1 MTLGLLLYFIALCAQ
16 IMAAFYA
23 ISLFLKS
30 HSYRFVCGFFAIG
43 LVLMMGRRIS
53 PMLYGLNKESIN
65 IVDAW
70 LSIPISISLLL
81 GMIYFKKLLI
91 ELEIK
96 NTTLEEMSKKD
107 SLTPAL
113 NHSTTMVRAELEVK
127 RSFRGQKC
135 IAFLMLDIDH
145 FKLVNDTHGHL
156 MGDQV
161 LVNLAALCQKE
172 LREIDVFGRVGGEE
186 FLIVL
191 PETNQALAVEV
202 ANRLRIR
209 IEESEMATVAK
220 TPIFITVS
228 IGISIFD
235 PQQGKHSDASTI
247 VREYYGLCDSAMYHA
262 KQAGRN
268 QVYCEPNFPTA

>member
-81 GMIYFKKLLI
+81 GMIYFKKLLL
-91 ELEIK
+91 ELEVK
-96 NTTLEEMSKKD
+96 NTTLEEISKKD

-268 QVYCEPNFPTA
+268 QVYCEQNCLTT

>member
-1 MTLGLLLYFIALCAQ
+1 
-16 IMAAFYA
+16 MAAFYA
-23 ISLFLKS
+23 IRLFLKS

-81 GMIYFKKLLI
+81 GMIYFKKLLF
-91 ELEIK
+91 ELEVK
-96 NTTLEEMSKKD
+96 NTALEEISKKD

-113 NHSTTMVRAELEVK
+113 NHSTTMIRAELEVK
-127 RSFRGQKC
+127 RSFRSQKC

-161 LVNLAALCQKE
+161 LVNLATLCQKE

-220 TPIFITVS
+220 IPIFITVS

-235 PQQGKHSDASTI
+235 PQQGKHSDASAI

-268 QVYCEPNFPTA
+268 QVYCEPNFSVA

>member
-1 MTLGLLLYFIALCAQ
+1 
-16 IMAAFYA
+16 
-23 ISLFLKS
+23 
-30 HSYRFVCGFFAIG
+30 
-43 LVLMMGRRIS
+43 
-53 PMLYGLNKESIN
+53 MLYGLNKESIN

-81 GMIYFKKLLI
+81 GMIYFKKLLF
-91 ELEIK
+91 ELEVK
-96 NTTLEEMSKKD
+96 NTALEEISKKD

-113 NHSTTMVRAELEVK
+113 NHSTTMIRAELEVK
-127 RSFRGQKC
+127 RSFRSQKC

-161 LVNLAALCQKE
+161 LVNLATLCQKE

-220 TPIFITVS
+220 IPIFITVS

-235 PQQGKHSDASTI
+235 PQQGKHSDAIAI

-268 QVYCEPNFPTA
+268 QVYCEPNFSVA

>member
-81 GMIYFKKLLI
+81 GMIYFKKLLL
-91 ELEIK
+91 ELEVK
-96 NTTLEEMSKKD
+96 NTTLEEISKKD

-172 LREIDVFGRVGGEE
+172 LREIDVFGRIGGEE

-268 QVYCEPNFPTA
+268 QVYCEPSLLTT

>member
-1 MTLGLLLYFIALCAQ
+1 MTLGLFLYFIALCAQ

-23 ISLFLKS
+23 IRLFLKS

-81 GMIYFKKLLI
+81 GMIYFKRLLF
-91 ELEIK
+91 ELEVK
-96 NTTLEEMSKKD
+96 NTALEEISKKD

-113 NHSTTMVRAELEVK
+113 NHSTTMIRAELEVK
-127 RSFRGQKC
+127 RSFRSQKC

-191 PETNQALAVEV
+191 PETNQALAAEV

-209 IEESEMATVAK
+209 IEESEMATVSNN
-220 TPIFITVS
+220 PIFITVS

-235 PQQGKHSDASTI
+235 PQQGKHPEARAI
-247 VREYYGLCDSAMYHA
+247 VREYYGLCDAAMYKA
-262 KQAGRN
+262 KAAGRN
-268 QVYCEPNFPTA
+268 QVYCEPNLPTA

>member
-1 MTLGLLLYFIALCAQ
+1 MALGLLLYFIALCAQ
-16 IMAAFYA
+16 ILAAFYA

-30 HSYRFVCGFFAIG
+30 SSYRFVCGFFALG

-53 PMLYGLNKESIN
+53 PMLYGFNKESIN

-81 GMIYFKKLLI
+81 GMIYFKKLLL
-91 ELEIK
+91 ELEVK
-96 NTTLEEMSKKD
+96 NKVLEEVSKKD

-113 NHSTTMVRAELEVK
+113 NHSTTMARTELEVK
-127 RSFRGQKC
+127 RSFRSQKC

-156 MGDQV
+156 VGDQV
-161 LVNLAALCQKE
+161 LANLAALCQKE

-191 PETNQALAVEV
+191 PEANLTLAAEV
-202 ANRLRIR
+202 ANRLRR
-209 IEESEMATVAK
+209 HIEESEMAKVTN

-228 IGISIFD
+228 IGIAIFD
-235 PQQGKHSDASTI
+235 PRQVKHSEASGI
-247 VREYYGLCDSAMYHA
+247 VREYYGLCDAAMYKA
-262 KQAGRN
+262 KAAGRN
-268 QVYCEPNFPTA
+268 QVYCDPNSPSA

>member
-23 ISLFLKS
+23 IRLFLKS

-81 GMIYFKKLLI
+81 GMIYFKKLLF
-91 ELEIK
+91 ELEVK
-96 NTTLEEMSKKD
+96 NTALEEISKKD

-113 NHSTTMVRAELEVK
+113 NHSTTMIRAELEVK
-127 RSFRGQKC
+127 RSFRSQKC

-161 LVNLAALCQKE
+161 LVNLATLCQKE
-172 LREIDVFGRVGGEE
+172 LREINVFGRVGGEE

-220 TPIFITVS
+220 IPIFITVS

-235 PQQGKHSDASTI
+235 PQQGKHSDASAI

-268 QVYCEPNFPTA
+268 QVYCEPNFSVA

>member
-23 ISLFLKS
+23 IRLFLKS
-30 HSYRFVCGFFAIG
+30 HSYRFVCGFFAVG

-81 GMIYFKKLLI
+81 GMIYFKKLLFD
-91 ELEIK
+91 LEVK
-96 NTTLEEMSKKD
+96 NTALEEISKKD
-107 SLTPAL
+107 SLTPTL
-113 NHSTTMVRAELEVK
+113 NHSTTLIRAELEVK
-127 RSFRGQKC
+127 RSFRSQKC

-191 PETNQALAVEV
+191 PETNQALAAEV

-209 IEESEMATVAK
+209 IEESEMAAVAK

-235 PQQGKHSDASTI
+235 PQQSKHSDASAI
-247 VREYYGLCDSAMYHA
+247 VRKYYGLCDSAMYHA
-262 KQAGRN
+262 KRAGRN
-268 QVYCEPNFPTA
+268 QVYCEPNYSTA

>member
-1 MTLGLLLYFIALCAQ
+1 MTLGLLLYFISLCAQ
-16 IMAAFYA
+16 ILAAFYA

-30 HSYRFVCGFFAIG
+30 HSYRFVCGFFALG

-53 PMLYGLNKESIN
+53 PMLHGLNKESIN

-81 GMIYFKKLLI
+81 GMVYFKRLLLD
-91 ELEIK
+91 LEVK
-96 NTTLEEMSKKD
+96 NTALEEVSKKD
-107 SLTPAL
+107 SLTLAL

-127 RSFRGQKC
+127 RSFRSQKC

-156 MGDQV
+156 VGDQV
-161 LVNLAALCQKE
+161 LLSLAALCQKE

-191 PETNQALAVEV
+191 PETSQTLAIEI
-202 ANRLRIR
+202 ADRLRLR

-220 TPIFITVS
+220 NPIFITVS

-235 PQQGKHSDASTI
+235 PQQGKHPEASAI

-262 KQAGRN
+262 KQGGRN
-268 QVYCEPNFPTA
+268 QVYCEPNFSTT

>member
-1 MTLGLLLYFIALCAQ
+1 MTLGLFLYFIALCAQ
-16 IMAAFYA
+16 ILAAFYA

-30 HSYRFVCGFFAIG
+30 HSYRFVCGFFALG

-81 GMIYFKKLLI
+81 GMIYFKKLLF
-91 ELEIK
+91 ELEVK
-96 NTTLEEMSKKD
+96 NTALEEISKKD

-127 RSFRGQKC
+127 RSFRSKKC

-156 MGDQV
+156 VGDQV

-172 LREIDVFGRVGGEE
+172 LREIDIFGRVGGEE
-186 FLIVL
+186 FLIAL
-191 PETNQALAVEV
+191 PETSTSEAIEV
-202 ANRLRIR
+202 ANRLRIMVAQR
-209 IEESEMATVAK
+209 ALATVGNK
-220 TPIFITVS
+220 SIFITVS
-228 IGISIFD
+228 IGIAMFD
-235 PQQGKHSDASTI
+235 PQDDQCLDSSTVI
-247 VREYYGLCDSAMYHA
+247 RKYYSLCDSAMYQA

-268 QVYCEPNFPTA
+268 QVYCEPNSMPS

>member
-43 LVLMMGRRIS
+43 LILMMGRRIS

-91 ELEIK
+91 ELEVK
-96 NTTLEEMSKKD
+96 NTTLEEISKKD

-113 NHSTTMVRAELEVK
+113 NHSTTMVRAELEVR

-161 LVNLAALCQKE
+161 LVNLASLCQKE

-191 PETNQALAVEV
+191 PETNQVLAVEV

-220 TPIFITVS
+220 IPIFITVS
-228 IGISIFD
+228 IGISIFY
-235 PQQGKHSDASTI
+235 PQQGKHSDASAI
-247 VREYYGLCDSAMYHA
+247 VREYYGLCDAAMYKA
-262 KQAGRN
+262 KAAGRN
-268 QVYCEPNFPTA
+268 QVYCEPNFPPT

>member
-81 GMIYFKKLLI
+81 GMIYFKKLLL
-91 ELEIK
+91 ELEVK
-96 NTTLEEMSKKD
+96 NTTLEEISKKD

-191 PETNQALAVEV
+191 PETNQALSVEV

-268 QVYCEPNFPTA
+268 QVYCEQNCLTT

>member
-1 MTLGLLLYFIALCAQ
+1 MTLGLFLYFIALCAQ

-23 ISLFLKS
+23 IRLFLKS

-43 LVLMMGRRIS
+43 LILMMGRRIS

-65 IVDAW
+65 LVDAW

-81 GMIYFKKLLI
+81 GMIYFKKLLL
-91 ELEIK
+91 ELEVK
-96 NTTLEEMSKKD
+96 NTTLEEISKKD

-113 NHSTTMVRAELEVK
+113 NHTTTLFQAELEVK
-127 RSFRGQKC
+127 RSFRSQKC

-156 MGDQV
+156 VGDQV
-161 LVNLAALCQKE
+161 LVSLAALCQKE

-186 FLIVL
+186 FLILL
-191 PETNQALAVEV
+191 PETNQTLAVEV
-202 ANRLRIR
+202 ANRLRVR
-209 IEESEMATVAK
+209 IEESEMATVSK

-235 PQQGKHSDASTI
+235 PQQGKHSDASAI
-247 VREYYGLCDSAMYHA
+247 VRGYYGLCDAAMYKA
-262 KQAGRN
+262 KSGGRN
-268 QVYCEPNFPTA
+268 QVYCEPNSSTA